1 MMSEEF
7 KDYYLQIFESVSDL
21 IGNNN
26 YAKELMKKNYFRI
39 KTGFYE
45 DENPDNIIE
54 SMVFQINE
62 VSNRNKT
69 LLKENFF
76 DIITNFFKGKDQNDD
91 SAEEIR
97 QYLEQIQDI
106 LDENKI
112 FDDKI
117 TELLGKLK
125 DSDLINLIDF
135 PTTIRGL
142 KNKLLKPG
150 DKTSTIIEFFTKLIN
165 SLPERAKYDEK
176 ISQQTSNV
184 TFDDIEDTEDEEES
198 KIPRKKYIKEKQLL
212 QIELLKL
219 QEWVKEN
226 NVPVAVV
233 FEGRDTAGKG
243 STIKKFTEYL
253 DPKYY
258 QIVALGIPTDEEKR
272 NWFQRYEKYIKPGV
286 ITFFDRSWYNR
297 GIVEPVMGYSSEQE
311 YEQFMKDVVPF
322 EKDLISKGVILIK
335 FWLSITKDRQE
346 KRFTLRQQSPLKYWK
361 YSPNDEASKEKWD
374 EYTEYKERV
383 FKDTSHQGSPWIV
396 LDSNDKRVSGLN
408 AMRKLLQKINYDDK
422 NNNIVDLK
430 YPEVVSTI
438 KESLILER
446 SSTDQ
451 HVRSIVKTL
460 TDIVK
465 SRETRTF
472 YLPEDITDGEKFEY
486 EIDGIPP
493 FSIEFVYDLDEY
505 LEGEYR
511 LDGDYDKDD
520 DVIEIRLTAN
530 PNFLPKL
537 LYDLI
542 GDLNDIV
549 RHEMEHLFQNERGEL
564 DDDGGDTPK
573 DKSYYLQPKELPAQI
588 QGLRRI
594 ARLRKQP
601 IDFVI
606 RSWFQRNKP
615 IHGLNDEDIEELTL
629 FLSSLYDDK
638 FKQ

>member
-1 MMSEEF
+1 MSEEF
-7 KDYYLQIFESVSDL
+7 KDYYNEILDSVKL
-21 IGNNN
+21 ITGDGV
-26 YAKELMKKNYFRI
+26 YAKSIVEDNFFRI

-45 DENPDNIIE
+45 DENPTNIIN
-54 SMVFQINE
+54 SIVFKINE
-62 VSNRNKT
+62 NKKKDKR
-69 LLKENFF
+69 LLVEGFF
-76 DIITNFFKGKDQNDD
+76 DTITNFFKGLNQKED
-91 SAEEIR
+91 SADEINR
-97 QYLEQIQDI
+97 YLQQIQDI
-106 LDENKI
+106 LDENQI
-112 FDDKI
+112 FDEEI
-117 TELLGKLK
+117 TRLLGELR
-125 DSDLINLIDF
+125 DSDYINLIDF
-135 PTTIRGL
+135 STTIRGL
-142 KNKLLKPG
+142 KNKFLKPG
-150 DKTSTIIEFFTKLIN
+150 DKEDSIREFLQKLLI
-165 SLPERAKYDEK
+165 SLPKRAEYEEK
-176 ISQQTSNV
+176 INQQSS
-184 TFDDIEDTEDEEES
+184 DIVPDGSEEEEES
-198 KIPRKKYIKEKQLL
+198 KIPRKKYIKEKELL

-233 FEGRDTAGKG
+233 FEGRDSAGKG

-258 QIVALGIPTDEEKR
+258 QIVALGIPTEEEKK
-272 NWFQRYEKYIKPGV
+272 NWFERYEKYIKPGV

-297 GIVEPVMGYSSEQE
+297 GIVEPVMGYSSKEE
-311 YEQFMKDVVPF
+311 YEKFMKDVVPF
-322 EKDLISKGVILIK
+322 EKDLISKGVILLK
-335 FWLSITKDRQE
+335 FWLSITQDRQE

-361 YSPNDEASKEKWD
+361 YSPNDEASKDKWD
-374 EYTEYKERV
+374 EYTKYKERV
-383 FKDTSHQGSPWIV
+383 FKDTSHNESPWIV

-408 AMRKLLQKINYDDK
+408 AMRKLLQKINYNDK
-422 NNNIVDLK
+422 NNEIVDLN

-438 KESLILER
+438 KESLITER
-446 SSTDQ
+446 SFTDQ
-451 HVRSIVKTL
+451 YVR
-460 TDIVK
+460 DIVK
-465 SRETRTF
+465 SLTEIVKTRIEKTY
-472 YLPEDITDGEKFEY
+472 YLPEDITNGEKFEY

-493 FSIEFVYDLDEY
+493 FSIEFVYNLDEY

-564 DDDGGDTPK
+564 DDDGDVPK

-629 FLSSLYDDK
+629 YLSSLYDDK